1 MEEQVHNLHSYDE
14 QDLSV
19 GLEELRARMDE
30 VEDEHVAEAVGLS
43 QLVVGI
49 SDAVT
54 SCVSNLYDY
63 VNHVSERS

>member
-1 MEEQVHNLHSYDE
+1 MEEQVHILHSYDE

-19 GLEELRARMDE
+19 GLEELRACMDE

-49 SDAVT
+49 FDAVT

-63 VNHVSERS
+63 VNHVYERP